1 MGLGYV
7 ALICEW
13 PHPISFIPGP
23 VLMTVGP
30 WKPIALEFYESRI
43 VELDIRS
50 QISEALDVKLTAMLT
65 FSDSE
70 TTSNYASF
78 VLRKPDSS
86 VEASVSKIP
95 ISGGHASIDL
105 EWRPG
110 QLQLWYPVRYGSQP
124 LYVVEVELADQVRIV
139 TLWNIKLTS
148 MLLLEWKDLGQE
160 N

>member
-1 MGLGYV
+1 
-7 ALICEW
+7 
-13 PHPISFIPGP
+13 
-23 VLMTVGP
+23 MTVGP

-78 VLRKPDSS
+78 VLRKPDGS
-86 VEASVSKIP
+86 VEASASKIP
-95 ISGGHASIDL
+95 VSGGHASIDF
-105 EWRPG
+105 EWQPG
-110 QLQLWYPVRYGSQP
+110 QLQLWYPVGYGSQP
-124 LYVVEVELADQVRIV
+124 LYVVEVELADHVRII
-139 TLWNIKLTS
+139 TLWKINLTS